1 MQGTDASIRDQ
12 HENPAVADLQSECGY
27 EGERQEKEMQEISVA
42 LAWWRSLVCFFNF
55 VALWEVLSTFLS
67 GLPLRAG
74 DNGPCK
80 QELP

>member
-1 MQGTDASIRDQ
+1 M
-12 HENPAVADLQSECGY
+12 ADLQSECGY